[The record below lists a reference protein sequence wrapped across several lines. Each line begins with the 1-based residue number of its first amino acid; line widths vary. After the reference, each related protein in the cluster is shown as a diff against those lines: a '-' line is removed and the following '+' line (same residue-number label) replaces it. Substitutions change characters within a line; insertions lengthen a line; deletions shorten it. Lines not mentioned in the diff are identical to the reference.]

1 MGGVGLK
8 GGVCE
13 SGVFEWFLSF
23 SVGRGVFSC
32 VCFSLPDKK
41 PYLCKVF
48 CGMPSVACPI
58 LFVMKNYI
66 TTFII

>member
-1 MGGVGLK
+1 MGRVGLK

-41 PYLCKVF
+41 LYLCKVF
-48 CGMPSVACPI
+48 VACRQWRV
-58 LFVMKNYI
+58 LF
-66 TTFII
+66 FL